1 MKWLDR
7 IKRTAQPTE
16 PDTQIPYDLR
26 GADPTEE
33 PSGRQTEISRPASCG
48 EEKTGAD
55 LDRPSVLRL
64 SPREKEVFCHLLDGW
79 KMKDIA
85 AELGIKASTVNG
97 YCREIYRAL
106 GVNSK
111 AQLIIQYAGF
121 RNHLEQKG
129 VEPD

>member
-7 IKRTAQPTE
+7 IKRAAQPAE

-26 GADPTEE
+26 GVDPTEE
-33 PSGRQTEISRPASCG
+33 PSRRQTEISQPASCG
-48 EEKTGAD
+48 KEKTGAD
-55 LDRPSVLRL
+55 PDRSSVLRL
-64 SPREKEVFCHLLDGW
+64 SPREREVFCRLLDGR

-97 YCREIYRAL
+97 YCREIYRML